1 MLLAFGSSSLYA
13 SRHSRATPPN
23 AKGLLFW
30 NTFVF
35 THVERGSFRA
45 EFVDRLSLAEM
56 GENRCGTVAQIEGD
70 SRFISRIVS
79 IGLTPGSAFTLLKND
94 KRSPVLVFCRDTVI
108 AVNHKESS
116 QIFVKVES

>member
-1 MLLAFGSSSLYA
+1 MGC
-13 SRHSRATPPN
+13 
-23 AKGLLFW
+23 K
-30 NTFVF
+30 
-35 THVERGSFRA
+35 SFRIVASPFGAVFCAGFGYFWRMKNA

-56 GENRCGTVAQIEGD
+56 GENRCGTIARIEGD

-79 IGLTPGSAFTLLKND
+79 IGLTPGPAFTLLKND

-108 AVNHKESS
+108 GINHKECS

>member
-1 MLLAFGSSSLYA
+1 MGC
-13 SRHSRATPPN
+13 
-23 AKGLLFW
+23 K
-30 NTFVF
+30 
-35 THVERGSFRA
+35 SFRIVTSLFGAVYCAGVGYFGRMKNA